1 VGTGPGT
8 IHQLTPIWLRVAEAA
23 TRARCCPKVIYAEVK
38 RGRLRAARI
47 GGRRDLRF
55 RAEWIDQWLDAS
67 AAPVDVTEGRL
78 RG

>member
-1 VGTGPGT
+1 MS
-8 IHQLTPIWLRVAEAA
+8 TPIWLRVSEAA
-23 TRARCCPKVIYAEVK
+23 ARARCSVKTIYSEVA
-38 RGRLRAARI
+38 RARLRAARI

-67 AAPVDVTEGRL
+67 ATPVDVTEGRL